1 MVMERV
7 VKLGMVVVVEME
19 MVVEVWRWRWVV
31 KLGMVVVVEMEMVV
45 EVEVEMEMVV
55 GSEMEMGMG
64 KIEFVGF
71 VDARMEWNRNEWRGN
86 DAATGSCRVAE
97 LP

>member
-1 MVMERV
+1 
-7 VKLGMVVVVEME
+7 
-19 MVVEVWRWRWVV
+19 
-31 KLGMVVVVEMEMVV
+31 MVV

-86 DAATGSCRVAE
+86 DAATGSCRVAVT
-97 LP
+97 LSAVTSSRMPGHDVANGIGTRRGLRLL